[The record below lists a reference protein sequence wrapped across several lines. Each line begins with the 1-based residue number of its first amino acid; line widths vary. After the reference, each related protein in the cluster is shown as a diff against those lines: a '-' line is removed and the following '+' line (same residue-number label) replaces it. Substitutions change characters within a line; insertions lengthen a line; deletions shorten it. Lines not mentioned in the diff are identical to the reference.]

1 MEKIIHQI
9 WVGKFEMPDR
19 EKKFIEKL
27 IAMNPSYE
35 HKLWVNDNIPE
46 LPQNIKKLYE
56 AFGIAKDYAH
66 QADVLR
72 VYLVKLYGGIYLDVD
87 FDCIEGFENTNFH
100 EYEGLYFN
108 HGGNDFT
115 IPNGAFGSSKDAPLI
130 NYLCEQIDSAKWG
143 WYGPSWMGNMVRQY
157 YGLPFECQHELLI
170 PKLVNDN
177 IKYHFFWELE
187 RDNFRHHALYS
198 WSPENRRNFESGNI
212 NYLK

>member
-19 EKKFIEKL
+19 EKRFIEKL
-27 IAMNPSYE
+27 ITMNPSYE

-46 LPQNIKKLYE
+46 LPENIKKLYE

-100 EYEGLYFN
+100 EYEGLY
-108 HGGNDFT
+108 
-115 IPNGAFGSSKDAPLI
+115 
-130 NYLCEQIDSAKWG
+130 YL
-143 WYGPSWMGNMVRQY
+143 
-157 YGLPFECQHELLI
+157 
-170 PKLVNDN
+170 
-177 IKYHFFWELE
+177 
-187 RDNFRHHALYS
+187 
-198 WSPENRRNFESGNI
+198 
-212 NYLK
+212 